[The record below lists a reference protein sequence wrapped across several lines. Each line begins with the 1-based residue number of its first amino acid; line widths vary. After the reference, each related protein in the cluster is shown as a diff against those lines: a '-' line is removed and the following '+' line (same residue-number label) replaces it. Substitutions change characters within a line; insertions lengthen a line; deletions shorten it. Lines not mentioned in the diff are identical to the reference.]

1 MNNNTYLDLVF
12 EGRNKEYGAYELR
25 LNYGQRVK
33 KSLLIML
40 SFVTLLGVIIYYVQ
54 LGQVQIDQISYRNT
68 PTVLTDIV
76 MEKTVPIE
84 LPTSVA
90 STTPIDA
97 INLPPEIVENTV
109 VKVIQ
114 PLDTSDNKA
123 VIDPNAVLTTGPA
136 IQGNGGTEVTSIQ
149 PNINSNSGG
158 TSTAVTPIVTPIIET
173 KEIENAQ
180 TVDAEPEFP
189 GGMNALV
196 QFIQNELTYP
206 AAALEANFT
215 CQVVVDFVVDEK
227 GKISMVTIQKPQKYG
242 CDTEASRVVK
252 KMPKWKPALMNGQ
265 PVKCYFSVPINFIL
279 EDSD

>member
-158 TSTAVTPIVTPIIET
+158 TSTAVTPVVTPIIET